1 MIKHVLNQFN
11 AAIFAEISLL
21 IFAAVFVA
29 VVIRTLMTK
38 SETANHH
45 ANVVLDDLEEKYK

>member
-38 SETANHH
+38 SETANHQ